1 MRTKNSFKTIIYGFI
16 MTFLI
21 AILGLFKTKILLQY
35 IGEDSVAI
43 YQLFAQI
50 YTYLSLVDGGMTSA
64 MIYYLYKP
72 IRNKNYKEIS
82 EKVNGI
88 TSYFRNIGYIIIV
101 IGIILS
107 INIMFFVKE
116 TSLSPMYIRISF
128 IIFIIASACTYFASG
143 HAVLYEAEQ
152 KLYKSSNLNHGL
164 NLTKGIVEIILV
176 ILGYDLL
183 TLMFSFLILSII
195 KNIIL
200 IVISKREH
208 RYLIK
213 TENKDKTFKKEANN
227 LFIQKIS
234 VIVFEN
240 IDIILLSKF
249 TNSLSVIIYTTYYQ
263 ITHMI
268 TLMVKRINSA
278 IIPSIGDLLLDA
290 KKSHVIDTFD
300 QINSLLFYIAL
311 IICIPLYFALNPFI
325 ELWYGVKYVSTNI
338 ISLLFVAVLFITIIV
353 IVLDSFIRA
362 SGNFKSIKYW
372 SLYQSITN
380 LILSLILVQKYGIL
394 GVLSATVFSFVTG
407 NFISYPRIVS
417 KKVLNRKTSTYYK
430 NCLIYSIIL
439 IPSVIICS
447 YISSKLHFTT
457 LISWFLNCALIF
469 TINFIIVT
477 LYFYITKNMKFI
489 EKLKYVLKKNSK
501 TNE

>member
-35 IGEDSVAI
+35 LGEDSVAI

-72 IRNKNYKEIS
+72 IRNKNFKEIS

-88 TSYFRNIGYIIIV
+88 TSYFRNIGYLI
-101 IGIILS
+101 IGIGVILS

-116 TSLSPMYIRISF
+116 TSLTPMYIRIAF
-128 IIFIIASACTYFASG
+128 IIFIIASACSYFASG

-176 ILGYDLL
+176 ILGFDLL
-183 TLMFSFLILSII
+183 TLMFSFLALSII

-200 IVISKREH
+200 ILISKKDH
-208 RYLIK
+208 KYLVK
-213 TENKDKTFKKEANN
+213 TEIKDKTFKKEANS

-234 VIVFEN
+234 VVIFEN
-240 IDIILLSKF
+240 IDVILLSKY
-249 TNSLSVIIYTTYYQ
+249 TNAISVVIYTTYYQ

-268 TLMVKRINSA
+268 TLMIKRINSA

-290 KKSHVIDTFD
+290 KEEHVRNIFD
-300 QINSLLFYIAL
+300 EINSLLFYISL
-311 IICIPLYFALNPFI
+311 IICIPLFFALNPFI
-325 ELWYGVKYVSTNI
+325 ELWYGAKYVSSTI
-338 ISLLFVAVLFITIIV
+338 ISLLFVIVLFITIIV
-353 IVLDSFIRA
+353 ISLDAFIRA

-380 LILSLILVQKYGIL
+380 FILSLILVQKYGIL
-394 GVLSATVFSFVTG
+394 GVLSATVFSFITG

-417 KKVLNRKTSTYYK
+417 KKVLKRKTKIYYK
-430 NCLIYSIIL
+430 KCLIYSIIL
-439 IPSVIICS
+439 IPSIIVCH
-447 YISSKLHFTT
+447 YISLKLNFTT
-457 LISWFLNCALIF
+457 LLSWFLSCIVIF
-469 TINFIIVT
+469 IINFVIVT
-477 LYFYITKNMKFI
+477 IYFYLTKNMKFI
-489 EKLKYVLKKNSK
+489 TKVKYILKKEK
-501 TNE
+501 TKA